1 MILPPEP
8 LIEGINDSKKLS
20 EKKREALNEWIL
32 SRAVRIGFGIADE
45 AEIDRI
51 NIRQATLAAMRQAVE
66 TAGAQHVLVDAE
78 TIPSDIPQTKII
90 HGDAVSYLIGAAS
103 IAAKV
108 KRDAMMVE
116 LDKLY
121 PQYGF
126 ARNKGYG
133 TREHIEAIRKYGL
146 CPCHRRSFTAH
157 LVTP

>member
-1 MILPPEP
+1 
-8 LIEGINDSKKLS
+8 
-20 EKKREALNEWIL
+20 
-32 SRAVRIGFGIADE
+32 
-45 AEIDRI
+45 
-51 NIRQATLAAMRQAVE
+51 
-66 TAGAQHVLVDAE
+66 VDAE
-78 TIPSDIPQTKII
+78 TIPTDIAQTKIV

-133 TREHIEAIRKYGL
+133 TKEHIEAIRKYGL

-157 LVTP
+157 FVTP